1 MISWLVGRVVERAYQ
16 QANAFDLDR
25 LMRAFARDAVFEFQ
39 GDTPFGGERFG
50 PAGVRAW
57 FEQVA
62 TEFGRLQLTAHDVA
76 VSGAPWNMT
85 VIVRFTDRYHLSGEH
100 TLENSGFQYL
110 RLRWGKVK
118 EDRILVNLDVVRHAL
133 ELVEQAKL
141 S

>member
-1 MISWLVGRVVERAYQ
+1 MISWLVSRIVQRAYR
-16 QANAFDLDR
+16 QANALDLDR
-25 LMRAFARDAVFEFQ
+25 LTRAFAPDAVFEFQ
-39 GDTPFGGERFG
+39 GATPLGGERFG

-62 TEFGRLQLTAHDVA
+62 TEFGRLQLTAHNVA
-76 VSGAPWNMT
+76 VSGPAWDLK
-85 VIVRFTDRYHLSGEH
+85 VIVRFTDRYHLIGDH

-118 EDRILVNLDVVRHAL
+118 EDRILVNLDVVRQAM
-133 ELVEQAKL
+133 ELVKRAQI